1 MAAQIDYSYSTRK
14 ALPGAKAD
22 IRFDEVVTRRNEE
35 ADGVLEY
42 GMAVQVGAT
51 PGVTVKV
58 PVSGATAAQ
67 IDGVVMRVAN
77 TEEDKNG
84 TLIVP
89 GGAALGILK
98 AGRIWARLA
107 SDAVP
112 EYGKAAYV
120 VTDGNEAGYFTSAS
134 SAASVYVKCAST
146 DSGAKEVVADD
157 TESPTSGQIKV
168 AAVTPVQSGYTPAV
182 GDYVVSE
189 QIHGATLDIGASF
202 GNEAEDGIAIIE
214 L

>member
-1 MAAQIDYSYSTRK
+1 MPAQMSYSYSTPK

-42 GMAVQVGAT
+42 GMAVQVGT
-51 PGVTVKV
+51 SPGATVKV

-120 VTDGNEAGYFTSAS
+120 VTDLPRA
-134 SAASVYVKCAST
+134 
-146 DSGAKEVVADD
+146 
-157 TESPTSGQIKV
+157 ESPARRTSVPSAI
-168 AAVTPVQSGYTPAV
+168 ATATPCRKCWP
-182 GDYVVSE
+182 VVSP
-189 QIHGATLDIGASF
+189 GSLWTRAAPRPP
-202 GNEAEDGIAIIE
+202 AIP
-214 L
+214 LTA

>member
-1 MAAQIDYSYSTRK
+1 MPAQMEYSYRVKK

-22 IRFDEVVTRRNEE
+22 LRFDEVVTRRNEE

-42 GMAVQVGAT
+42 GMAVQAGAS
-51 PGVTVKV
+51 PGVGVKI
-58 PVSGATAAQ
+58 PVSGATAGQ
-67 IDGVVMRVAN
+67 IEGVVLRVAN
-77 TEEDKNG
+77 TEENRQGDVV
-84 TLIVP
+84 VP
-89 GGAALGILK
+89 GGASLGIMK

-112 EYGKAAYV
+112 SYGAAAYV
-120 VTDGNEAGYFTSAS
+120 VTDGDEAGYFTSAS

-157 TESPTSGQIKV
+157 TASPTSGQIKL
-168 AAVTPVQSGYTPAV
+168 ASVTPAANGYAPAV
-182 GDYVVSE
+182 GDYVVSK

-202 GNEAEDGIAIIE
+202 GNETEDGIAIIE

>member
-1 MAAQIDYSYSTRK
+1 MAAQMDYSYSTRK

-42 GMAVQVGAT
+42 GMAVQAGTT

-58 PVSGATAAQ
+58 PVSGATAGQ
-67 IDGVVMRVAN
+67 IEGVVLRVAN
-77 TEEDKNG
+77 TEEDRKG

-89 GGAALGILK
+89 GGAALGIMK

-120 VTDGNEAGYFTSAS
+120 VTDGDEAGYFTSAS
-134 SAASVYVKCAST
+134 AAASVYQECEST
-146 DSGAKEVVADD
+146 DTGAKEVVADD
-157 TESPTSGQIKV
+157 TASPTSSQIKL
-168 AAVTPVQSGYTPAV
+168 ASVTPVANGYTPAV
-182 GDYVVSE
+182 GDYVVSA

-202 GNEAEDGIAIIE
+202 GNETDDGIAIIE